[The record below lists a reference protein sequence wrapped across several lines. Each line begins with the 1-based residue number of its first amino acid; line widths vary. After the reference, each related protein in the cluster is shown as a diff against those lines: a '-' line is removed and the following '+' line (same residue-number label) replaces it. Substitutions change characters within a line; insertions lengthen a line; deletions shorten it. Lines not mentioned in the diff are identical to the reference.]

1 MEAGLTAHRS
11 LECPQLRTG
20 RVCELAAESEGPGPG
35 LWYQGREA
43 GQRDPFPVLWV
54 VIYDLVR

>member
-20 RVCELAAESEGPGPG
+20 RVCELAAGQSQRV
-35 LWYQGREA
+35 QGQGSSIREEKLDR
-43 GQRDPFPVLWV
+43 GTNSQSSGWLSMT
-54 VIYDLVR
+54 